1 MLAKEFTEDEQ
12 SIHHDVYLETDDE
25 ADGREDGQVR
35 MRTPILHGDGIM
47 YKDQKFHN
55 GISFKEC
62 VTDYALL
69 TSSNLKQYMYD
80 RDAIEFKCIGAKGK
94 CGWQVYAAS
103 LGDDP
108 FWRITVYKDKHICI
122 PNEECAMFSVPVI
135 ARIFLD
141 KIREEPEYYMLAK
154 MEKIIMEKWKIS
166 VTRPQC
172 QAARRKALGWIS
184 SDYDTQFA
192 RLRDYGAEI
201 MESNPGSVVDI
212 ATMKNDAGEDVFNLF
227 YVCFDVLR
235 KTWKASCRPL
245 IGVDGYFLKEKIK
258 GQLLATLGRDADN
271 TIYPIAWSVVQV
283 ENTDNWQWFVNRLKI
298 DLD

>member
-1 MLAKEFTEDEQ
+1 
-12 SIHHDVYLETDDE
+12 
-25 ADGREDGQVR
+25 
-35 MRTPILHGDGIM
+35 M
-47 YKDQKFHN
+47 YKGQKFYN

-69 TSSNLKQYMYD
+69 TGSNLKQYRYD
-80 RDAIEFKCIGAKGK
+80 RDAIGFKCIGAKGK

-108 FWRITVYKDKHICI
+108 FWRITLYKDKHICI
-122 PNEECAMFSVPVI
+122 PNGECAMFSVPVI

-141 KIREEPEYYMLAK
+141 KIREEPEYYMPAK
-154 MEKIIMEKWKIS
+154 MEKIVMEKWKIS

-172 QAARRKALGWIS
+172 QASRRKALGWIS
-184 SDYDTQFA
+184 LEYDTQFA

-201 MESNPGSVVDI
+201 MESNPGSVWI
-212 ATMKNDAGEDVFNLF
+212 LIP
-227 YVCFDVLR
+227 

-271 TIYPIAWSVVQV
+271 AIYPIAWSVVQV
-283 ENTDNWQWFVNRLKI
+283 ENTDNLQWFVNRLKI
-298 DLD
+298 DLDLGDGDGYIIMSYRQKGLIKAIELELPMVEHRKCVRHIYGNLKKIHPSKKLLKKHL